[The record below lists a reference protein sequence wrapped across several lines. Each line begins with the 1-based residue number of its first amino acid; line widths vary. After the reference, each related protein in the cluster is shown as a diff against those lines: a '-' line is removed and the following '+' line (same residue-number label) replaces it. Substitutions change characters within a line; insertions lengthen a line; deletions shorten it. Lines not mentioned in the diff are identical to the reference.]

1 MNKNNM
7 ENPIEFSI
15 LIPAFN
21 EAGRI
26 IATIEETEKVLEKFN
41 PNYEILVVDDG
52 STDGTTD
59 AVKTYLKNNKKVKIE
74 SYLPNK
80 GKGFALKYGFGFLSG
95 KYVLFLDADLDL
107 HPSHLV
113 DLYEIMRQS
122 HADVVIGSKQNRD
135 SILNYPKIRKLVSSA
150 YYFLIK
156 VLFSLPVKDTQTG
169 IKLFKYDV
177 LKVCL
182 PKVIVK
188 RYAFDLELLL
198 TVNKKKF
205 KIREAPVNLNA
216 KRKLG
221 RIGPRDAFKVF
232 KDTVSVFWRFYI
244 KRYYN

>member
-1 MNKNNM
+1 MNKNNTG
-7 ENPIEFSI
+7 NPIEFSI

-21 EAGRI
+21 EANRI
-26 IATIEETEKVLEKFN
+26 IATIMETEKVLEKFN
-41 PNYEILVVDDG
+41 PNYEILIVDDG
-52 STDGTTD
+52 SIDGISD
-59 AVKTYLKNNKKVKIE
+59 VVKTYSKNNEKIKIE
-74 SYLPNK
+74 GYLPNK

-95 KYVLFLDADLDL
+95 RYILFLDADLDL
-107 HPSHLV
+107 HPSHLL
-113 DLYEIMRQS
+113 DLYEIMKRS
-122 HADVVIGSKQNRD
+122 HADVVIGSKQNKD

-156 VLFSLPVKDTQTG
+156 VLFKLPIKDTQTG

-198 TVNKKKF
+198 IINKRDY
-205 KIREAPVNLNA
+205 KITEAPINLEA
-216 KRKLG
+216 KRKFG
-221 RIGPRDAFKVF
+221 RIGPGDAFNVF
-232 KDTVSVFWRFYI
+232 KDTVGIFWRFYI